1 MDFLTRGYNA
11 FLSDK
16 GQPQS
21 ADETID
27 KLADCVQHATLLE
40 DRRAGVLSLKG
51 LARDWTEK
59 VGDRSLNGLIKVLH
73 EDYKDTD
80 ITKAVLE
87 TINILCTVSE
97 KSKASGYA
105 LRFTDQFIQ
114 DAKNVTILL
123 DILEE
128 FDFYVRFNTVK
139 LLVTLLFNRS
149 DRIQECILT
158 SPIGITRL
166 IELLDDKR
174 EIVRN
179 EGLLLMI
186 SLTETNAD
194 IQKIVAF
201 GNTFERLLAIIEEE
215 EGISGGII
223 VQDSLSL
230 THNLL
235 RYNVSNQN
243 YFRETS
249 CIQQI
254 PGLLGYVG
262 DSNAEHVPYSY
273 EDWPTQKV
281 SNTILVLQLIRILT
295 EPAGINTAVNQKV
308 MAQSG
313 ILLPVIQLALCSNAP
328 PRVRTEA
335 LYAIGYLVCAN
346 ETNQTAFIRT
356 MVANQPDFT
365 TPNNDGS
372 IPANVPRPALVS
384 LISIAAASDTQN
396 HYALSSRAAA
406 AFAATCCIDDNHE
419 NQLVLAGTLQKVP
432 EDNANSKFTDKPHS
446 AGSLLLEAIEN
457 GHTNENDPYSAWF
470 ACVILSHI
478 LNGNEKAKEI
488 AGRVTF
494 GEEAEGEEPVPL
506 LHQVMAALMLS
517 SKESPAASR
526 APMGYLCL
534 LCTWLFESSSSVK
547 QFLSEGIHVQFLI
560 EEMQKTN
567 VDPVTQGLAAFLLG
581 IAFEYDDDNDS
592 AFSRETLRDI
602 LLNRVGADQFKNR
615 LSRLR
620 DSAAFINVSKT
631 MYISAE
637 EDEAFNLNGSLPML
651 VLDYHFVEL
660 FKESYDSIQRA
671 ITRSPKAAK
680 TKNFGANNHSS
691 GGSEIQSY
699 KEIISKQDNEIKNL
713 KAQLAQLQGQ
723 VQVLTTEKQA
733 AEDEKREVEDKYLR
747 EQARFATLEKEQEDL
762 LVCMGEQD
770 MDIKKYKDRLRSLG
784 QDITDNEEEEEEEE
798 E

>member
-1 MDFLTRGYNA
+1 MDFFTRGYNA

-21 ADETID
+21 ADETIE

-59 VGDRSLNGLIKVLH
+59 VGEKGLPGLIKVLH

-80 ITKAVLE
+80 TTKAVLE
-87 TINILCTVSE
+87 TITILCTQSDKPQ
-97 KSKASGYA
+97 KSSYA
-105 LRFTDQFIQ
+105 LNFTDQFIK
-114 DAKNVTILL
+114 DAKNVTVLL

-139 LLVTLLFNRS
+139 LLVTLLYNRS

-174 EIVRN
+174 EIIRN
-179 EGLLLMI
+179 EGLLLLI

-273 EDWPTQKV
+273 EDWPPQKV
-281 SNTILVLQLIRILT
+281 ANTILVLQLIRILT
-295 EPAGINTAVNQKV
+295 EPAGVNTAVNQKV
-308 MAQSG
+308 MTQSG
-313 ILLPVIQLALCSNAP
+313 ILLPVVQLALCSNSPA
-328 PRVRTEA
+328 RVRTEA
-335 LYAIGYLVCAN
+335 LYAIAYLVCAN
-346 ETNQTAFIRT
+346 GANQTAFIKT
-356 MVANQPDFT
+356 IVANQPNFAH
-365 TPNNDGS
+365 NENGS
-372 IPANVPRPALVS
+372 ATANVPRPALVA
-384 LISIAAASDTQN
+384 LISIAVASDTQN
-396 HYALSSRAAA
+396 SYALSSRAAA
-406 AFAATCCIDDNHE
+406 AYAATCCIDDNPDT
-419 NQLVLAGTLQKVP
+419 QLVLAGTLQRVP
-432 EDNANSKFTDKPHS
+432 EDNVNSQFLDKPHS
-446 AGSLLLEAIEN
+446 AGSLILETLEHGAAAEK
-457 GHTNENDPYSAWF
+457 EPYAVWF
-470 ACVILSHI
+470 ACVIMSHI
-478 LNGNEKAKEI
+478 ISGNDKSKELAAK
-488 AGRVTF
+488 VTF

-506 LHQVMAALMLS
+506 LHQIMAALMSS
-517 SKESPAASR
+517 SKEPSQSR
-526 APMGYLCL
+526 APFGYLCL
-534 LCTWLFESSSSVK
+534 LCVWLFESPSSVK
-547 QFLSEGIHVQFLI
+547 QFLSESIHVQFLI

-567 VDPVTQGLAAFLLG
+567 VDPVVQGLAAFLLG
-581 IAFEYDDDNDS
+581 IAFEYNDDEES
-592 AFSRETLRDI
+592 ELSRETLRDI

-620 DSAAFINVSKT
+620 DSPAYINVSKIL
-631 MYISAE
+631 YISAE

-671 ITRSPKAAK
+671 ITRDPKTAK
-680 TKNFGANNHSS
+680 PKIFKSDNSHVASS
-691 GGSEIQSY
+691 SEIQSY
-699 KEIISKQDNEIKNL
+699 KEIISKQDNEMKELKSQIANL
-713 KAQLAQLQGQ
+713 QHQ
-723 VQVLTTEKQA
+723 VQQLMSEKQA
-733 AEDEKREVEDKYLR
+733 ADDAKKEVEDKYLR

-770 MDIKKYKDRLRSLG
+770 LDIQKYRDRLKALG
-784 QDITDNEEEEEEEE
+784 QEVTDNEEDDEEDE
-798 E
+798 

>member
-1 MDFLTRGYNA
+1 MDFITRGYNA

-16 GQPQS
+16 GQPQF

-59 VGDRSLNGLIKVLH
+59 VGDKSLNGLIKVLH

-87 TINILCTVSE
+87 TINILCTVSD

-105 LRFTDQFIQ
+105 LRFTDLFIQ
-114 DAKNVTILL
+114 DAKNVTVLL

-174 EIVRN
+174 EIIRN
-179 EGLLLMI
+179 EGLLLLI
-186 SLTETNAD
+186 SLTEINAD

-230 THNLL
+230 TYNLL

-281 SNTILVLQLIRILT
+281 ANTILVLQLIRILT
-295 EPAGINTAVNQKV
+295 EPGGINTAINQKV
-308 MAQSG
+308 MTQSG
-313 ILLPVIQLALCSNAP
+313 ILLPVVQLALCSNAP
-328 PRVRTEA
+328 ARVRTEA
-335 LYAIGYLVCAN
+335 LYATAYLVCAN
-346 ETNQTAFIRT
+346 EANQAAFIRT
-356 MVANQPDFT
+356 IVANKPNFT
-365 TPNNDGS
+365 APTDDS
-372 IPANVPRPALVS
+372 TASSNVPRPALVS
-384 LISIAAASDTQN
+384 LISIAVASHTQN
-396 HYALSSRAAA
+396 SYALSSRAAA

-419 NQLVLAGTLQKVP
+419 TQLVLAGTLQKVP
-432 EDNANSKFTDKPHS
+432 EDNVNSKFVDKPHS

-457 GHTNENDPYSAWF
+457 GMTAQSDPYSAWF

-478 LNGNEKAKEI
+478 LNSNEKAKEM
-488 AGRVTF
+488 ASKVTF

-506 LHQVMAALMLS
+506 LHQVMAALMLA
-517 SKESPAASR
+517 SKEASNQSR
-526 APMGYLCL
+526 APIGYLCL
-534 LCTWLFESSSSVK
+534 LCVWLFESPSSVK

-567 VDPVTQGLAAFLLG
+567 VDPVIQGLAAFLLG
-581 IAFEYDDDNDS
+581 VAFEYDDDQES

-620 DSAAFINVSKT
+620 DSPAFVNVSKT
-631 MYISAE
+631 LYVSAD
-637 EDEAFNLNGSLPML
+637 EDEAFNLNGSLPSL

-671 ITRSPKAAK
+671 ITRNPKAS
-680 TKNFGANNHSS
+680 KNKSFANSQTSS
-691 GGSEIQSY
+691 NNEIQSY
-699 KEIISKQDNEIKNL
+699 KDIINKQDKEIKEL
-713 KAQLAQLQGQ
+713 KARLSQMQSQIQ
-723 VQVLTTEKQA
+723 KLTTEKQTV
-733 AEDEKREVEDKYLR
+733 EDEKKDVEDKYLR

-770 MDIKKYKDRLRSLG
+770 MDIKKYKDRLISLG
-784 QDITDNEEEEEEEE
+784 QEVTDNEEEEEEEE
-798 E
+798 EE